1 MTATK
6 GNNQVSREFGSE
18 PFFHQKIANAAD
30 DCRSGSDPL
39 TLAWGGVIE
48 AMRDVA
54 WSISSVEAGD
64 AGSPSLGIESV
75 KALRKVR
82 DALCRV
88 EILTS
93 YVVDVQRETVNGI
106 IGGLAVVSDVS
117 ADLIM
122 VRLPFSAKKL
132 IDDQPQRSALIRG
145 AIDEVVRCKKGYGW
159 TMASSHIGN
168 DDCEVHHYT
177 NDKSAWRVKSEVR
190 AAILSGDL
198 AAALALLDQP

>member
-1 MTATK
+1 MKK
-6 GNNQVSREFGSE
+6 GDKVSREFGSE
-18 PFFHQKIANAAD
+18 PFFHHKISDAAD
-30 DCRSGSDPL
+30 DCRGGSDPL
-39 TLAWGGVIE
+39 TLAWGGVID

-64 AGSPSLGIESV
+64 TGSPSLAIESV
-75 KALRKVR
+75 EALRKVR

-117 ADLIM
+117 DDMVM

-145 AIDEVVRCKKGYGW
+145 AIDEAVRRKKGYGW
-159 TMASSHIGN
+159 TMASSQIG
-168 DDCEVHHYT
+168 DGDFEAHHYT

-198 AAALALLDQP
+198 AAALSLLGEP